1 MNCEEIREALWN
13 DRDCQFFEYHGREC
27 IIHPFHGGYELWYG
41 KSGARWK
48 RRRTFSGC
56 PCSMGGHWKKS
67 PGKSGTMVPV
77 TKYERRQ
84 KRERGGLSRFCL

>member
-41 KSGARWK
+41 KKRCQVEKAEDVFRVPLFDGRALEEITGEIRYYCSGD
-48 RRRTFSGC
+48 
-56 PCSMGGHWKKS
+56 
-67 PGKSGTMVPV
+67 
-77 TKYERRQ
+77 EI
-84 KRERGGLSRFCL
+84 